1 MSRAGYSDDC
11 DDPLQEGRWRAA
23 VNSAIRGKRGQAF
36 LREALAALDAMAD
49 KKLIAGDL
57 VVTGSQAACGEDQ
70 IIVGSCCLLGAVA
83 VARKMDVSDL
93 DPEDIESTAS
103 RFGLADAM
111 TREIVY
117 WNDEGGIGPCLA
129 VLVPPQCL
137 AIARI
142 DADHV
147 STARGR
153 EEDSLS
159 INCGEKRSTEGT
171 ISRRTFSWCAGP
183 DEFPSDFVECIKAV
197 GSRSI
202 CPPVGSDATNNDQI
216 PLDDRA
222 ADF

>member
-117 WNDEGGIGPCLA
+117 WNDEGGIGRK
-129 VLVPPQCL
+129 VPIPNVRNGQWDCWGYTWL
-137 AIARI
+137 PE
-142 DADHV
+142 
-147 STARGR
+147 TP
-153 EEDSLS
+153 EDRWVRMRAW
-159 INCGEKRSTEGT
+159 IEAKIT
-171 ISRRTFSWCAGP
+171 
-183 DEFPSDFVECIKAV
+183 KATLT
-197 GSRSI
+197 R
-202 CPPVGSDATNNDQI
+202 
-216 PLDDRA
+216 
-222 ADF
+222 